1 MGSQHLYA
9 LNVLVERL
17 LSLLRYC
24 LVLRALLSR
33 GRMLEKVRVAAL
45 DELQEE
51 VSLVLCHVF

>member
-51 VSLVLCHVF
+51 V